1 MRTPKLN
8 RSELGGRISALDIK
22 PGNNGFFG
30 TITIAADDGYFKKN
44 DTGPKEW
51 VDRVHFIDVKV
62 EHTFLG
68 LFKEPLAVGDELT
81 LVGKLVRDVWKDKQ
95 TNENRY
101 ATRIQAEYAIQHVR
115 KVEVECLKQNG
126 LVGGGNQNNQ
136 GGYAPQQNN
145 QGGYAPQPNSQGGYA
160 PQPNSQGGFAP
171 RQNNAP
177 QPNSQGGYG
186 KQNNSSYGG

>member
-145 QGGYAPQPNSQGGYA
+145 QGGYAPQPNSQGG
-160 PQPNSQGGFAP
+160 FAP